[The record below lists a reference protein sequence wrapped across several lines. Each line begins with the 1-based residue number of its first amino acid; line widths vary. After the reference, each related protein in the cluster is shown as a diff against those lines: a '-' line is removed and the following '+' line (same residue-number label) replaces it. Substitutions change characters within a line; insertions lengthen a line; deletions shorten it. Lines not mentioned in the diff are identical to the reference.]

1 MSRRSPRLPTVEEAV
16 AMWEAEDRAHHLL
29 AKLPRQVAVI
39 ASVKVASAL
48 AELWEIEAEAMM
60 RRGDPRYVFRS
71 TLAERSW
78 LASAVAACSQN
89 SLWRHCPTVEV
100 QASLETLPPDEAA
113 LVACEVA
120 RSVCYGERF
129 R

>member
-1 MSRRSPRLPTVEEAV
+1 MSRQSPRLPTVEEVV

-39 ASVKVASAL
+39 SSVKVASAL
-48 AELWEIEAEAMM
+48 AELWEIEAGAMM
-60 RRGDPRYVFRS
+60 RRGDPRYVFKS
-71 TLAERSW
+71 TLEERFW
-78 LASAVAACSQN
+78 LASAVATCSQN
-89 SLWRHCPTVEV
+89 SLWQHCPSEQV

-113 LVACEVA
+113 LVAYEVA

-129 R
+129 